1 MTRNYSKV
9 WQDYNVSQLLQSV
22 TGVTKCDSQS
32 LQSVTGFT
40 KCDKKLLKNVAGIT
54 NCNSYYKVWY
64 AVLIYKL
71 KSSGI
76 NWWLVE
82 SFSNRFQRVLLNGQ
96 ISDWLPVKTGL
107 PQDSILGP
115 LFFLININDLT
126 DNLVSSVKIFADD
139 TSLFSTVHDTKLN
152 NDLKKIS
159 EWAYK

>member
-1 MTRNYSKV
+1 MSKAF
-9 WQDYNVSQLLQSV
+9 D
-22 TGVTKCDSQS
+22 
-32 LQSVTGFT
+32 
-40 KCDKKLLKNVAGIT
+40 
-54 NCNSYYKVWY
+54 KVWY

-126 DNLVSSVKIFADD
+126 DNLVSSVKIFAAD

-159 EWAYK
+159 EWVYK

>member
-1 MTRNYSKV
+1 MSKAF
-9 WQDYNVSQLLQSV
+9 D
-22 TGVTKCDSQS
+22 
-32 LQSVTGFT
+32 
-40 KCDKKLLKNVAGIT
+40 
-54 NCNSYYKVWY
+54 KVWY

-107 PQDSILGP
+107 PQDSILEP